1 MDRLSW
7 YQPGESMEEI
17 LCQAGHVGI
26 YDGDLKQSAFEQG
39 TASLTLQRV
48 IWADSSDPDCRL
60 ILHHSFVDKIERQH
74 KTMFGRGGKII
85 VTLKPVGNN
94 HIQGPVASSGF
105 NSLRFVFKNGGE
117 EDFYKR
123 YADALSRGTWKRT
136 SSSSSSAGSRNS
148 HVHSGSISGQ
158 SGQRAAI
165 PTIEKRISDQHNKIQ
180 ESISQVSD
188 RVQRKAFDEM
198 SKLMEHARD
207 MVNLS
212 KSITERLRVKQFGDV
227 TDDEVTQFKTYLLN
241 LGISDGSES
250 MYFLELARDLN
261 TILVKPLKECG
272 GAMSLA
278 EAFCWVNRCR
288 DGPLISPEDL
298 SNACNYLEEIN
309 ASFRIG
315 CFDDGV
321 VGLQLM
327 SIEAQ
332 DGIAEIVRC
341 VEKLEAVGPE
351 DVSAH
356 VGVDVALAMDR
367 LLIAESEAL
376 VCRDETIDGIIFYP
390 NKFQGENKS
399 QTNETT

>member
-39 TASLTLQRV
+39 TASLTLQRI

-85 VTLKPVGNN
+85 VTLKPVGSN

-117 EDFYKR
+117 ED
-123 YADALSRGTWKRT
+123 
-136 SSSSSSAGSRNS
+136 
-148 HVHSGSISGQ
+148 
-158 SGQRAAI
+158 
-165 PTIEKRISDQHNKIQ
+165 
-180 ESISQVSD
+180 
-188 RVQRKAFDEM
+188 AFDEM

-250 MYFLELARDLN
+250 TYFLELARDLN
-261 TILVKPLKECG
+261 TILVKPLKVSSNQIHCAIRLQECG

-278 EAFCWVNRCR
+278 EAFCWINRCR

-298 SNACNYLEEIN
+298 YNACNYLEEIDG
-309 ASFRIG
+309 SFRIG

-321 VGLQLM
+321 VGLQLTT
-327 SIEAQ
+327 IEAH
-332 DGIAEIVRC
+332 DGIEEIVRC

-376 VCRDETIDGIIFYP
+376 VCRDETIDGIVFYP
-390 NKFQGENKS
+390 NKFQAKNKS
-399 QTNETT
+399 HTNETT